1 MVEIRID
8 YQGQLH
14 CQAEHGPSGTTLV
27 TDAPADNGGLA
38 ASFSPTDLIATALGT
53 CILTT
58 MGLKA
63 QSLGVDISGSSAT
76 VEKEMTAAPRKIGSL
91 ATVITVPR
99 LIAEGIQDQLERAAQ
114 SCPVKKSIADTVEM
128 PIEFVWG

>member
-1 MVEIRID
+1 MVAISID
-8 YQGQLH
+8 YQGELH
-14 CQAEHGPSGTTLV
+14 CQAEHGPSGTTLT

-63 QSLGVDISGSSAT
+63 QALGVDISGSSAV
-76 VEKEMTAAPRKIGSL
+76 VEKVMTPAPRRIGAL
-91 ATVITVPR
+91 TTIVTVPQQFPDAVR
-99 LIAEGIQDQLERAAQ
+99 EQLEQAALG
-114 SCPVKKSIADTVEM
+114 CPVKKTISETVEM
-128 PIEFVWG
+128 PVEFVWG